1 VCASRAARACALIG
15 SWRGAIASAPRGGAA
30 RREGQALGGDTNCQ
44 RPAYNYD
51 LKQPARPAIR
61 TNALAVG
68 GRAAA

>member
-15 SWRGAIASAPRGGAA
+15 SRRGAIARASTMAPRGA
-30 RREGQALGGDTNCQ
+30 RTKLSTGDTNCQ

-51 LKQPARPAIR
+51 LKQTARPAVR
-61 TNALAVG
+61 TGALAVG